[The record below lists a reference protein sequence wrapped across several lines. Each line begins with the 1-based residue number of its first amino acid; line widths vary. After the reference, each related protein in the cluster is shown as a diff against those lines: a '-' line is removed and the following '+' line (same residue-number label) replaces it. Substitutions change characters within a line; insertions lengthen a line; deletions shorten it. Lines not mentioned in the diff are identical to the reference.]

1 MQRQES
7 ILLTAY
13 CVAVAQVDRHK
24 YTVTPLDLRNHDDV
38 QQGGKRGT
46 ADMMD
51 VGMRVNEYE

>member
-1 MQRQES
+1 M
-7 ILLTAY
+7 AY
-13 CVAVAQVDRHK
+13 SVAVAQVDRHK
-24 YTVTPLDLRNHDDV
+24 YTPLDLRNHDDV